1 MHEGLKLFL
10 SLNYTVLNFLK
21 GLQKT
26 YFTLLE
32 SIGKNLFYDIEF
44 ID

>member
-1 MHEGLKLFL
+1 MHRGMKLFL
-10 SLNYTVLNFLK
+10 PLNYAVLNFLK

-32 SIGKNLFYDIEF
+32 SIGKNRFYDIKF
-44 ID
+44 IN